1 MAKKRIAIVSPT
13 FPPYRGGIGAV
24 AETDARQIASLD
36 YAVTAYAPA
45 REGLAPGK
53 RHGYELR
60 TLAPLFSY
68 GNAAFVPGVAGL
80 FANHDLVVL
89 HYPFFGG
96 AEPLWLAKLVAAKRG
111 RLVVAYHMDVVGAG
125 TLAPFFRAHSRWLMP
140 HVLRAAERILVTSTD
155 YARSGALRSTIMRVP
170 SRFRELAPAVDV
182 GRFSPGEKPGELLRR
197 HGLKGDDRVVLMV
210 GGLDRAHYF
219 KGVPTLLAAL
229 ATRQL
234 AGIKAVIVGDG
245 DLRPALQS
253 MAKAAGLADR
263 VVFAGGASDKELPS
277 YYRLAD
283 VFAFPS
289 VDKSEAFGIVALEAA
304 ASGVPIVASDLPG
317 VRTIVRHGENGV
329 RVPPRSASALASA
342 LSSLLADAPRRRAY
356 AEAGRAMAEREY
368 SAERRL
374 ARWKEILA
382 ELKV

>member
-24 AETDARQIASLD
+24 AETDARQLAALG

-45 REGLAPGK
+45 REGLAAGTRNGFEVRP
-53 RHGYELR
+53 
-60 TLAPLFSY
+60 LAPVLRY
-68 GNAAFVPGVAGL
+68 GNAALVPGVMRL
-80 FANHDLVVL
+80 LSSHDLVVL

-96 AEPLWLAKLVAAKRG
+96 AEPLWLAKLLASSKG
-111 RLVVAYHMDVVGAG
+111 RLVVAYHMDVVGTG
-125 TLAPFFRAHSRWLMP
+125 LLAPFFAAHSRLLMP

-155 YARSGALRSTIMRVP
+155 YARCGALRSMCMRLP

-182 GRFSPGEKPGELLRR
+182 TRFSPGPKPDALLRR
-197 HGLKGDDRVVLMV
+197 HGLKAGDRVVLMV

-234 AGIKAVIVGDG
+234 ADARAVIVGDG
-245 DLRPALQS
+245 DLRPALES

-263 VVFAGGASDKELPS
+263 VSFAGGVPDKELPS

-289 VDKSEAFGIVALEAA
+289 IDKSEAFGIVALEAA
-304 ASGVPIVASDLPG
+304 ASGVPVVASDLPG

-329 RVPPRSASALASA
+329 LVPPRSASALALA
-342 LSSLLADAPRRRAY
+342 LAELLADEPRRRAY
-356 AEAGRAMAEREY
+356 GAAGRAMAEREY